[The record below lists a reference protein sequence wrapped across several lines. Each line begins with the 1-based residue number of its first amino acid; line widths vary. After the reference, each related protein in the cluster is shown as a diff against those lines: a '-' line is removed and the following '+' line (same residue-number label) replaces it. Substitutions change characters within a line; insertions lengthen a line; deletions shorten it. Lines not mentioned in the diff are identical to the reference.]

1 MEDNNLHMINSEALY
16 EWVFHYNNY
25 TELWNAFQRKDYTQ
39 YFNDPNDPAMTVIR
53 SREIKTLVDIL
64 LRINGDETKIADL

>member
-1 MEDNNLHMINSEALY
+1 MINSEALY
-16 EWVFHYNNY
+16 EWVFHYNSY

-39 YFNDPNDPAMTVIR
+39 YFNNHNDPTLTVIR

-64 LRINGDETKIADL
+64 IRLNGDETKIADL